1 MTNLLMSSYSL
12 QELTTVI
19 SETVKIEF
27 ERQNKLSTPPP
38 DNEYLTRK
46 ETARILGVSLP
57 TLNDW
62 SKRGLLPSYRIASR
76 IRYKKE
82 EVLNS
87 VNKRNFKKE
96 A

>member
-19 SETVKIEF
+19 SETVKSEF
-27 ERQNKLSTPPP
+27 ERQNKLSTPQP

-46 ETARILGVSLP
+46 ETAQILGVSLP
-57 TLNDW
+57 TLNEF
-62 SKRGLLPSYRIASR
+62 SKRGLIPSYRIATR
-76 IRYKKE
+76 IRYKKD
-82 EVLNS
+82 EVYESLQ
-87 VNKRNFKKE
+87 KRNFKKG